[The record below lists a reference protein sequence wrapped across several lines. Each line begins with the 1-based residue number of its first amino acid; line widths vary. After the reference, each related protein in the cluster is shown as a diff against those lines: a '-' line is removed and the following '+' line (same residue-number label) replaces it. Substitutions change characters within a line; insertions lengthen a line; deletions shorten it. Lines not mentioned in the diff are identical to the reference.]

1 MNMIFKDDTLYID
14 LKGDMDIVDL
24 NILKERIFSVL
35 SQYSIDNIV
44 LNTSGAFNL
53 NRRMINNIKRE
64 CQSKYFG
71 SFKIV

>member
-1 MNMIFKDDTLYID
+1 MVFKDDTLYID

-24 NILKERIFSVL
+24 NILKTRIFSVL

-44 LNTSGAFNL
+44 LNAAGAFNL
-53 NRRMINNIKRE
+53 NRRAINSIKRE

-71 SFKIV
+71 SFKII

>member
-53 NRRMINNIKRE
+53 NRRMINSIKRE